1 MSRTTKHGDSAASD
15 RWALVQDVL
24 GEAIDCPAEQRR
36 ALVDARCGAD
46 ADLRREVESL
56 LLAHEQEGVVDRLTP
71 LVTPA
76 SALLREPVADWSGRT
91 VAEYLVQKAIG
102 AGGMGVVY
110 KARDER
116 LGRHVALKFLPPAL
130 GVDPG
135 AKARFIAEARAAAAL
150 DHPNVCTIYGIGET
164 GDGQLFIAMPLYEGE
179 TLQERIAR
187 GRLTFDEALPIA
199 LQVARGL
206 EHAHDAGIVHLDV
219 KPSNIVVLPDG
230 AAKVLDFGIAQI
242 HHAPLVD
249 PRTMMGTV
257 PYMSPE
263 QAAGRA
269 VDRRS
274 DIWSLAVVLH
284 EMLAGRRPF
293 DGNDATAVLQAILRA
308 DPVLTA
314 TSHPDVPAS
323 LERVLSTALA
333 KLPGDRHASMSLF
346 ASELSAAARER
357 AGGRAVEIDDPQR
370 MSATERRRAAVL
382 VTLVSDYPALVD
394 RVAPADAQR
403 AIARVR
409 EVAVDVAREYGGLV
423 NQAIG
428 DEIVSLFGVPSA
440 HEDDELR
447 ALRAALDLHARVE
460 AIDPRELPAALRLR
474 VQSGLHVGPV
484 VARRLHEGPR
494 RYDIVGAPLAQACRL
509 AVLADPGDV
518 WVSPEMQRLVGPY
531 MHTSACAAV
540 VLDSQAEL
548 VTPFRVLGETGIATR
563 LEASKRTGLTP
574 YVGRQSEL
582 STLQARV
589 ARAAADAGS
598 VVAVVGEPGAGKSRL
613 LYELQESLRTEAGL
627 RLVQARCR
635 AYGDGVPYG
644 VFVQILCAG
653 LDLHPPL
660 TGSDVVAR
668 VRALDRSLERFLPL
682 YLHLLSVQSD
692 VHVLPKHLRGEHL
705 QAALLDALAAA
716 VGALTRLGPLLV
728 VVEDWHWSDTGSRTA
743 FARVADLA
751 AALPLTLIVTSRADQ
766 GAADR
771 WPASTTFVR
780 LERLDFA
787 ASTSIVETA
796 LGVRKVSGALAR
808 RLYDRAGGNPLFLEQ
823 MCAALLEQR
832 AVTIRDGVA
841 VVEDEENRLA
851 LPETVQGV
859 IRARL
864 DILDARVLEVARV
877 AAVIG
882 REFDYALLAEV
893 APADVDLR
901 SAIAA
906 AEAAGLVRRTS
917 VAPTLAYRFTHALAQ
932 EVCYESL
939 VAHQRKMLHGAIGR
953 ALAATHATD
962 ERASLVA
969 RHFARAEE
977 WPAAV
982 LYGRRAA
989 ERAIAL
995 SQFGD
1000 ALATLDDVVEWIGR
1014 VPDRCSEVV
1023 ADLLL
1028 QQERVCETLGLRA
1041 RQQQII
1047 DRLIAHLARDGGSV
1061 RLAEVYLRQGD
1072 LSTLLKRFDAADRAL
1087 TTALRIGQERED
1099 TTLVRSGL
1107 RSLGLLRWHEGR
1119 HAEVVEIARRALA
1132 LDRECGDDV
1141 AVAVDLTSLG
1151 NILKA
1156 TGDHRGARTRLEEAL
1171 AMPAL
1176 RTDPK
1181 KLVYTQHNLA
1191 KVYRETGDLDRALA
1205 CSCRERRDCPR
1216 PPAAHSAI
1224 VPPDIDG
1231 AHPAAARTHRRG
1243 AGHLSGSGRSQPAGA
1258 ACRRPRTVVADA
1270 RQRAPRPRA
1279 VRGGAAVSAGGGATL
1294 RATGRPR
1301 LRSGDADRN
1310 RPDPRAHVSRR
1321 GRAGVERRAR
1331 SAALA
1336 RRFARRTTG
1345 A

>member
-1 MSRTTKHGDSAASD
+1 MSRTTKHGDSAAAD

-382 VTLVSDYPALVD
+382 VTLVSDYPGLVD

-460 AIDPRELPAALRLR
+460 AIDRRELPAALRLR

-668 VRALDRSLERFLPL
+668 VRALDSIARAVP
-682 YLHLLSVQSD
+682 
-692 VHVLPKHLRGEHL
+692 
-705 QAALLDALAAA
+705 AALSAPS
-716 VGALTRLGPLLV
+716 VGAERRP
-728 VVEDWHWSDTGSRTA
+728 
-743 FARVADLA
+743 RVAE
-751 AALPLTLIVTSRADQ
+751 
-766 GAADR
+766 
-771 WPASTTFVR
+771 AS
-780 LERLDFA
+780 A
-787 ASTSIVETA
+787 
-796 LGVRKVSGALAR
+796 
-808 RLYDRAGGNPLFLEQ
+808 
-823 MCAALLEQR
+823 
-832 AVTIRDGVA
+832 
-841 VVEDEENRLA
+841 
-851 LPETVQGV
+851 
-859 IRARL
+859 
-864 DILDARVLEVARV
+864 
-877 AAVIG
+877 
-882 REFDYALLAEV
+882 
-893 APADVDLR
+893 
-901 SAIAA
+901 
-906 AEAAGLVRRTS
+906 RRTS
-917 VAPTLAYRFTHALAQ
+917 
-932 EVCYESL
+932 S
-939 VAHQRKMLHGAIGR
+939 
-953 ALAATHATD
+953 
-962 ERASLVA
+962 
-969 RHFARAEE
+969 
-977 WPAAV
+977 
-982 LYGRRAA
+982 
-989 ERAIAL
+989 
-995 SQFGD
+995 
-1000 ALATLDDVVEWIGR
+1000 
-1014 VPDRCSEVV
+1014 
-1023 ADLLL
+1023 
-1028 QQERVCETLGLRA
+1028 
-1041 RQQQII
+1041 
-1047 DRLIAHLARDGGSV
+1047 
-1061 RLAEVYLRQGD
+1061 
-1072 LSTLLKRFDAADRAL
+1072 
-1087 TTALRIGQERED
+1087 
-1099 TTLVRSGL
+1099 
-1107 RSLGLLRWHEGR
+1107 
-1119 HAEVVEIARRALA
+1119 
-1132 LDRECGDDV
+1132 
-1141 AVAVDLTSLG
+1141 
-1151 NILKA
+1151 
-1156 TGDHRGARTRLEEAL
+1156 
-1171 AMPAL
+1171 
-1176 RTDPK
+1176 
-1181 KLVYTQHNLA
+1181 
-1191 KVYRETGDLDRALA
+1191 
-1205 CSCRERRDCPR
+1205 
-1216 PPAAHSAI
+1216 
-1224 VPPDIDG
+1224 
-1231 AHPAAARTHRRG
+1231 
-1243 AGHLSGSGRSQPAGA
+1243 
-1258 ACRRPRTVVADA
+1258 
-1270 RQRAPRPRA
+1270 
-1279 VRGGAAVSAGGGATL
+1279 GGAA
-1294 RATGRPR
+1294 
-1301 LRSGDADRN
+1301 
-1310 RPDPRAHVSRR
+1310 
-1321 GRAGVERRAR
+1321 RRAR
-1331 SAALA
+1331 SGRRSADTARTAPRRRRRLALVGYGIACGLRPRGGSRRRPPPDADRDEPRGSGRRGSLAGVDDVRAPRAARLRRLHLDRRDRA
-1336 RRFARRTTG
+1336 RGAQGIRRPGAPAVRPRWRQSAFPRTDVRGAARAARGDDTRRRRG
-1345 A
+1345 R